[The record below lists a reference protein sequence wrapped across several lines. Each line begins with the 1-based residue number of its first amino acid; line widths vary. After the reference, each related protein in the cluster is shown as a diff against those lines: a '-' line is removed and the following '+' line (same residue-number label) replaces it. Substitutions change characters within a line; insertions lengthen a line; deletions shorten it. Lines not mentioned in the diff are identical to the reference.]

1 MPGYKKTSLDLV
13 NLPSWLTFLK
23 KELELS
29 AVGLTVTRLPAGKG
43 YTFMHQHKEQEE
55 VYMVIDGSGIIHID
69 GEDIPL
75 TKGDFINVFPE
86 SKRAL
91 KANEDTDFVYICAGA
106 IKSNKY
112 SNNQSSGS
120 LIDDG
125 IPDFDNLPP
134 WYKGNKKIAE
144 LNERLKNER
153 KGIKKK

>member
-13 NLPSWLTFLK
+13 NLPNWLTYLK
-23 KELELS
+23 KELKLS

-91 KANEDTDFVYICAGA
+91 KANEDTDLVYICACLLYT
-106 IKSNKY
+106 SP
-112 SNNQSSGS
+112 SPR
-120 LIDDG
+120 D
-125 IPDFDNLPP
+125 
-134 WYKGNKKIAE
+134 
-144 LNERLKNER
+144 
-153 KGIKKK
+153 